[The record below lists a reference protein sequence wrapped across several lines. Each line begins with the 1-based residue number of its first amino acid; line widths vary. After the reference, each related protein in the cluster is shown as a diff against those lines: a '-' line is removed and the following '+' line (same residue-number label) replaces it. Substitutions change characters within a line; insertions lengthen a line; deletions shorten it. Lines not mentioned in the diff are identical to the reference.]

1 MCNLIIFEVTT
12 SCCSI
17 EMHNFFNKKGAH
29 AMIESAMVLINIQ
42 GPEIKIQTVGTA
54 TPFQY
59 SELIKKLIF
68 KKLGFQELG

>member
-1 MCNLIIFEVTT
+1 
-12 SCCSI
+12 
-17 EMHNFFNKKGAH
+17 
-29 AMIESAMVLINIQ
+29 MIESAMVLINIQ
-42 GPEIKIQTVGTA
+42 GPEIKSQTVGTA